1 MQPFGGEGLSGTGPK
16 AGGPLYLPRLRRG
29 ARPWSVPGRAPAAL
43 DALRT
48 WASARGDAT
57 LAQRCATYA
66 QTTPLG
72 ATVELPGPTGERNTL
87 SWHARGRVLCL
98 ARDAATLLAQLAA
111 TLATG
116 NAPVIAGAE
125 PHAAL
130 LASLPPAVRAV
141 VATVT
146 DWQDAQV
153 AVVLHGADSPALAA
167 VRRHFAAQ
175 PGTRVRVLADAGGDV
190 ELAWL
195 LAERVVS
202 VNTAAA
208 GGNASLM
215 TLAPDA

>member
-1 MQPFGGEGLSGTGPK
+1 
-16 AGGPLYLPRLRRG
+16 
-29 ARPWSVPGRAPAAL
+29 VPGQAPAAL
-43 DALRT
+43 EALRA
-48 WASARGDAT
+48 WATARGDAP
-57 LAQRCATYA
+57 LAQRCERYA
-66 QTTPLG
+66 AATPLG

-87 SWHARGRVLCL
+87 SWHARGRVLFL
-98 ARDAATLLAQLAA
+98 ARDATTLLAQLAA
-111 TLATG
+111 ALATG

-130 LASLPPAVRAV
+130 LAGLPPPVRSL
-141 VATVT
+141 VATIA
-146 DWQDAQV
+146 DWRDAQV
-153 AVVLHGADSPALAA
+153 ALVLHDAGTPALAE

-175 PGTRVRVLADAGGDV
+175 PGARVRVLTADAASDV